1 MIRQKLGGL
10 LALGIM
16 AALPAGAGAATGQE
30 SWASGSFS
38 GQAGLHWQREKARE
52 AEPGEAATAGFAA
65 AHAGFSYETPPWDG
79 FSLGLGAWG
88 TTRLDERHSGDYRE
102 EIAKD
107 LVINNAF
114 ARYHDAYWG
123 DLTLGRQDVDLEW
136 LIDYMEGAMARLTP
150 REELAISLGWA
161 RRRAITDPDEVVDF
175 TRLNGNRGVYVL
187 DVKYQPLAWLE
198 LNPYYYH
205 APREFRAPGL
215 RAVTSYEPAPELAAA
230 TMVQWVRSTAHRDS
244 VLADG
249 LENGGLVWL
258 EQSLDYR
265 GLELAGGYLKTDR
278 RGAGGIDS
286 FGDQQPFEEGN
297 RLFSANARTFYL
309 GAAYEVGPVTL
320 AALYGTT
327 RYDEDGERLREKELN
342 LTAASEIMPNL
353 EIELLYAKVSNDIRA
368 DSYQLLKTGL
378 VYRF

>member
-1 MIRQKLGGL
+1 LCGL
-10 LALGIM
+10 LALGIV
-16 AALPAGAGAATGQE
+16 AALPGGAGAAAGAE
-30 SWASGSFS
+30 GWSSGSFS
-38 GQAGLHWQREKARE
+38 GQAGLHWQREKVRE
-52 AEPGEAATAGFAA
+52 ADPGEAATAGFAA
-65 AHAGFSYETPPWDG
+65 AHAGFSYETAPWDG
-79 FSLGLGAWG
+79 FSLGMGAWG

-114 ARYHDAYWG
+114 ARYRDAHWG
-123 DLTLGRQDVDLEW
+123 DLTLGRQAVDLEW
-136 LIDYMEGAMARLTP
+136 LIDYLEGAMARLTP
-150 REELAISLGWA
+150 LEELAISLGWA
-161 RRRAITDPDEVVDF
+161 RRQAITDPDEVVDF
-175 TRLNGNRGVYVL
+175 TRMNGNRGVYFL

-205 APREFRAPGL
+205 VPREFRAPGL
-215 RAVTSYEPAPELAAA
+215 RAVATYELAPELAAA
-230 TMVQWVRSTAHRDS
+230 TMVQWVRSNARGDS

-258 EQSLDYR
+258 EQSLEYP
-265 GLELAGGYLKTDR
+265 GLELAAGYLKTDR
-278 RGAGGIDS
+278 QGAGGIDS

-309 GAAYEVGPVTL
+309 GAAYQAGPVNL

-327 RYDEDGERLREKELN
+327 SYDEGGERLREKELN

-353 EIELLYAKVSNDIRA
+353 EVELLYAWISNDIRT

-378 VYRF
+378 VYHF